1 MEGSTTEMT
10 SLEGVP
16 ERGARRRKLAGYLKA
31 ANELRQTYQQSLA
44 AKGQDIN
51 AEADEDEASIP
62 GAFPDVSIVR
72 HGDEEMILFPSY
84 ARKHVKRKRGSH
96 PHPMPVSSEDIRN
109 SSGPGSAEYWRR
121 EWDRYEDENA
131 LVDVDVRG
139 WIYSPHR
146 GPMTRKNRIL
156 VGLARH
162 LSGIPAPLTG
172 SRGNSRSTS
181 PHATHRNVREEELVE
196 REAESIMKR
205 GEDEANV
212 AWHGGYS
219 ESNGNEPDRAN
230 LYNTKHHGRPSSPEK
245 DKARRSGED
254 SSVVLGGIIK
264 RPSWNQPADMS
275 PAELAIA
282 NTHLMNRLKPFL
294 TNPLVSAPL
303 TVFFYNDTTSKSRTV
318 TTNEAG
324 HFNLRAALDFLPTNV
339 RVLASENLSATEEVH
354 VTESKGVSM
363 ISDVSIFF

>member
-1 MEGSTTEMT
+1 MT
-10 SLEGVP
+10 SLESVP

-51 AEADEDEASIP
+51 AEADEDETSIP

-72 HGDEEMILFPSY
+72 HGDEEMVLFPSY
-84 ARKHVKRKRGSH
+84 ARKHIKRKCDSH
-96 PHPMPVSSEDIRN
+96 QHQMPVASEDVRN
-109 SSGPGSAEYWRR
+109 NSGSVNAEYWQR

-146 GPMTRKNRIL
+146 GPMTRKNRLL

-162 LSGIPAPLTG
+162 LSGIPAPSSG

-181 PHATHRNVREEELVE
+181 PHAMHRKQREEELVE
-196 REAESIMKR
+196 IEAESIVKR
-205 GEDEANV
+205 GNDEANV

-219 ESNGNEPDRAN
+219 ETNGIDSNRASM
-230 LYNTKHHGRPSSPEK
+230 YSTKHHSRPPSPEK
-245 DKARRSGED
+245 YKAGRSEED
-254 SSVVLGGIIK
+254 TSTVLRGVTK
-264 RPSWNQPADMS
+264 RSSWNQPADMS
-275 PAELAIA
+275 PIELAIA

-294 TNPLVSAPL
+294 TNPLVSATL

-339 RVLASENLSATEEVH
+339 RVLASEHLSATEEVRI
-354 VTESKGVSM
+354 TESKGVSM
-363 ISDVSIFF
+363 ISDVSVHFRS